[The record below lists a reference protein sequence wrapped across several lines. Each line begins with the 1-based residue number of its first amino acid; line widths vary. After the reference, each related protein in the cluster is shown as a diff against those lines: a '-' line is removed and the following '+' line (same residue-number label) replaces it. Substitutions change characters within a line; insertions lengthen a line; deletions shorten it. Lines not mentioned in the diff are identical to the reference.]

1 MKLTNKPY
9 PRLVNTNP
17 IVSLLAERY
26 KLNEISFPDDFTPTE
41 QDVEDSI
48 NLLYY
53 QQSVSVYALETSTC
67 TWNITT
73 GYKFVKS
80 ILMFFENI
88 IAYPKDGFL
97 DDFCGKTFSGVHRSL
112 QRRIS
117 CAEVP
122 MCLCQIGNGTDH
134 IYEAIIN
141 SASRISRP

>member
-1 MKLTNKPY
+1 MSKAY

-17 IVSLLAERY
+17 TVSLLAEHY
-26 KLNEISFPDDFTPTE
+26 KLNELYFPDDFTPTE

-53 QQSVSVYALETSTC
+53 QQSVSVYTLETNTC
-67 TWNITT
+67 TWNITI

-80 ILMFFENI
+80 ILMFFNNC

-97 DDFCGKTFSGVHRSL
+97 EDFCGKTFSGVHRSL

-117 CAEVP
+117 SAEVP
-122 MCLCQIGNGTDH
+122 MCLCQISNETDH
-134 IYEAIIN
+134 INEAIIN
-141 SASRISRP
+141 SASRISQP

>member
-1 MKLTNKPY
+1 MSKVY
-9 PRLVNTNP
+9 PRLANTNP

-53 QQSVSVYALETSTC
+53 QQSVSVYTLETNTC

-80 ILMFFENI
+80 ILMFFNNST
-88 IAYPKDGFL
+88 AYPKDGFL
-97 DDFCGKTFSGVHRSL
+97 EDFCGKTFSEVHRSL

-117 CAEVP
+117 NAEVP
-122 MCLCQIGNGTDH
+122 MCLCQISNGTYH
-134 IYEAIIN
+134 IHEAIIN
-141 SASRISRP
+141 SASRISQP